1 MKKQAVIRI
10 ILWIVV
16 IACMAAIF
24 MFSAQ
29 DATESTDTSNYF
41 IKFIFGRFSFFK
53 QMSAAARA
61 EFAQS
66 ITNIVRKCAHFSIY
80 AFLGFWV
87 QLLLRLYPRRRFIP
101 WTALFCMLYAV
112 TDEIHQYF
120 VPGRSCRVTDVCIDT
135 LGAVTGAIFSSI
147 IVFIWSKLKNKAT
160 AQS

>member
-29 DATESTDTSNYF
+29 DATESTGTSGHF
-41 IKFIFGRFSFFK
+41 IEFIFGRFSFFK
-53 QMSAAARA
+53 QMTMASRA
-61 EFAQS
+61 EFVES
-66 ITNIVRKCAHFSIY
+66 ITTIVRKCAHFSIY

-87 QLLLRLYPRRRFIP
+87 QLLLRQYIRRRFIP
-101 WTALFCMLYAV
+101 WTALCCMLYAV

-120 VPGRSCRVTDVCIDT
+120 VPGRSCQLMDVCIDT
-135 LGAVTGAIFSSI
+135 LGAITGAVVSAG
-147 IVFIWSKLKNKAT
+147 IVFIWSKLKNKA
-160 AQS
+160 ASRR